1 MQENDMFVIGTNAK
15 KNYLKRLE
23 RKKNILNRE
32 FDVSR
37 PNEVWV
43 SDVTEL
49 KFKHKKIRTINYTQ
63 KDIQKLKEE
72 YIAGEKNDD

>member
-23 RKKNILNRE
+23 RKKNILSRE

-43 SDVTEL
+43 SDVTNL
-49 KFKHKKIRTINYTQ
+49 KLSTRKSSC
-63 KDIQKLKEE
+63 
-72 YIAGEKNDD
+72 A